1 MQVAPRPS
9 IHLWPLLI
17 WAAIAAAFTISV
29 AGSNAIKAHPEPIWL
44 TFWYSGA
51 EWFVYGALAP
61 FVMAFARRLSFAR
74 IALPR
79 TIALLAAGWLAF
91 HVSTWLIFGTI
102 EWIFHIGAPDREWP
116 TYSRLLILYFTKRA
130 AFTLLVYAGIVVVA
144 HLGALRRLAQERE
157 TRAAQLEAALATA
170 RLEVLK
176 GQLQPH
182 FLFNAL
188 NTVSSLIHAEPEK
201 AEAVLARIGDL
212 LRMTLQE
219 ANNAA
224 IPLHREVAFL
234 ERYLDIQQMRFADR
248 LRIVIDVPDDVSDA
262 LVPTLLLQPLA
273 ENAIRHGIEPRP
285 AGGTLRLLAGRSGNE
300 LCLELHDDGVG
311 ISADGRNGHG
321 TAGHGVGLANT
332 RQRLEELYGAQH
344 HFSVKPD
351 PAGGTVVTI
360 RIPWQVE
367 GADLG

>member
-1 MQVAPRPS
+1 MHAALQPLSRW
-9 IHLWPLLI
+9 WPFLI
-17 WAAIAAAFTISV
+17 WVAIAAAFTTSV
-29 AGSNAIKAHPEPIWL
+29 AGSNAIKAHSEPVSL

-61 FVMAFARRLSFAR
+61 LVMAFSRRLSFAR
-74 IALPR
+74 DALPR
-79 TIALLAAGWLAF
+79 TVALLVLGWLAF
-91 HVSTWLIFGTI
+91 HITTWVIFGTI
-102 EWIFHIGAPDREWP
+102 EWVFRIGLPDREWP

-144 HLGALRRLAQERE
+144 HLGTLRRLARERE
-157 TRAAQLEAALATA
+157 TRAAQLETALAKA

-219 ANNAA
+219 GNNAA
-224 IPLHREVAFL
+224 IPLSREVAFL

-248 LRIVIDVPDDVSDA
+248 LRVVLDVPPEVSDA

-285 AGGTLRLLAGRSGNE
+285 AGGTLRLSADRSGNE
-300 LCLELHDDGVG
+300 LCIELHDDGVG
-311 ISADGRNGHG
+311 IQADGRNGHG

-332 RQRLEELYGAQH
+332 RQRLEELYGPRH

-351 PAGGTVVTI
+351 PEGGTVVTI

-367 GADLG
+367 GPVHG

>member
-1 MQVAPRPS
+1 MHAEPKPLPR
-9 IHLWPLLI
+9 LWPLLI
-17 WAAIAAAFTISV
+17 WVAIAAAFTTSV
-29 AGSNAIKAHPEPIWL
+29 AGSNAIKAHQEPLGL

-61 FVMAFARRLSFAR
+61 FVMAFSRRLSFAR
-74 IALPR
+74 NALPR
-79 TIALLAAGWLAF
+79 TIVLLLAGWLVF
-91 HVSTWLIFGTI
+91 HLATWVMFGTV
-102 EWIFHIGAPDREWP
+102 EWIFHIGAADRAWP

-144 HLGALRRLAQERE
+144 HLGALSRMVRERE
-157 TRAAQLEAALATA
+157 TRAAQLEAALAKA

-188 NTVSSLIHAEPEK
+188 NTVSSLIHSEPEK

-219 ANNAA
+219 GSNAA
-224 IPLHREVAFL
+224 IPLRREVAFL

-248 LRIVIDVPDDVSDA
+248 LRVVLDVPANVGEA

-273 ENAIRHGIEPRP
+273 ENAIHHGIEPRP
-285 AGGTLRLLAGRSGNE
+285 AGGTLRLSAARSGNE
-300 LCLELHDDGVG
+300 LCVELHDNGVG
-311 ISADGRNGHG
+311 ISTDGRNGHG

-332 RQRLEELYGAQH
+332 RQRLEELYGARH
-344 HFSVKPD
+344 HFSVAPD

-367 GADLG
+367 DAEDA

>member
-1 MQVAPRPS
+1 MRPDS
-9 IHLWPLLI
+9 NPLRRPWPFLI
-17 WAAIAAAFTISV
+17 WMAIAAAFTISV
-29 AGSNAIKAHPEPIWL
+29 AGSNAIKAHQEPLGL

-61 FVMAFARRLSFAR
+61 LVMAFSRRLSFVR
-74 IALPR
+74 EALPR
-79 TIALLAAGWLAF
+79 TIALLLAGWLAF
-91 HVSTWLIFGTI
+91 HLTTWVVFGTV
-102 EWIFHIGAPDREWP
+102 EWLLHIGAPDREWP

-144 HLGALRRLAQERE
+144 HLGALSRLARERAI
-157 TRAAQLEAALATA
+157 RAAHLSAALAKA

-188 NTVSSLIHAEPEK
+188 NTVSSLIQAEPEK
-201 AEAVLARIGDL
+201 AEQVLARIGDL

-219 ANNAA
+219 GSNAA
-224 IPLHREVAFL
+224 IPLSREVAFL
-234 ERYLDIQQMRFADR
+234 ERYLDIQQIRFADR
-248 LRIVIDVPDDVSDA
+248 LRVVLEVPNDVSEA

-285 AGGTLRLLAGRSGNE
+285 SGGTLRLSAARIGDE
-300 LCLELHDDGVG
+300 LSIELHDDGVG
-311 ISADGRNGHG
+311 LAPDGGNGHG

-332 RQRLEELYGAQH
+332 RQRLEELYGPRH
-344 HFSVKPD
+344 HFAVVPN
-351 PAGGTVVTI
+351 PHGGTVVTI

-367 GADLG
+367 QPTRG